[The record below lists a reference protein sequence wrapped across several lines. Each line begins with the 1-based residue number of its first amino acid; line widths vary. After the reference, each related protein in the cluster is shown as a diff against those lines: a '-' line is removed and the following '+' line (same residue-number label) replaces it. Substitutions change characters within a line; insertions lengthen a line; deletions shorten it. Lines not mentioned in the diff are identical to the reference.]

1 MGNTAI
7 DCVYSMDFSEGN
19 LNNIFKNR
27 ANLKHRL
34 RNRER
39 LFAGWISYAHPSIT
53 ETFARAG
60 FDFMFI
66 DMEHSTIS
74 IEQGQ
79 RIIAASQSENVPCI
93 PRPVSHSNDYIKPL
107 LESGG
112 DGLLIQMVET
122 REQVHAL
129 IRDFK
134 YPPEGGRTYGVNRA
148 QAYGFDFDEYILNW
162 NKTSTLMLQVE
173 SIKGVENINQLLEF
187 EEVDGVMVGP
197 LDIAGSLGVPGQT
210 THPLVIEASRKVI
223 EACERHGKSC
233 GTQVADVNSG
243 TVSALFDLGYNY
255 AILGSDLFVLWK
267 WAAQMQDMMKKM
279 R

>member
-1 MGNTAI
+1 M
-7 DCVYSMDFSEGN
+7 
-19 LNNIFKNR
+19 NNIFEKR
-27 ANLKHRL
+27 AQLKQKL
-34 RNRER
+34 RQRER
-39 LFAGWISYAHPSIT
+39 LFAGWVSYSHPSIT

-79 RIIAASQSENVPCI
+79 RVIAASQSEGVPCI
-93 PRPVSHSNDYIKPL
+93 PRPVSHSNDYLKPL
-107 LESGG
+107 LESGA

-122 REQVHAL
+122 PEQVQAL

-134 YPPEGGRTYGVNRA
+134 YPPLGRRTYGFNRA
-148 QAYGFDFDEYILNW
+148 QAYGFDFEEYIHNW
-162 NKTSTLMLQVE
+162 NETSTFMIQIE
-173 SIKGVENINQLLEF
+173 SIMGVDNIEQLLAF
-187 EEVDGVMVGP
+187 DEVDGVMVGP

-223 EACERHGKSC
+223 AACERHGKSC
-233 GTQVADVNSG
+233 GTQVADATPD
-243 TVSALFDLGYNY
+243 TVKALFDLGYNY

-267 WAAQMQDMMKKM
+267 WAAQMQEMMKKM

>member
-1 MGNTAI
+1 M
-7 DCVYSMDFSEGN
+7 
-19 LNNIFKNR
+19 NNIFEKR
-27 ANLKHRL
+27 AQLKQKL
-34 RNRER
+34 RQRER
-39 LFAGWISYAHPSIT
+39 LFAGWVSYAHPSIT

-79 RIIAASQSENVPCI
+79 RIIAASQSAGVPCI
-93 PRPVSHSNDYIKPL
+93 PRPVSHSNDYLKPL
-107 LESGG
+107 LESGA

-122 REQVHAL
+122 PEQVQAL
-129 IRDFK
+129 IRDVK
-134 YPPEGGRTYGVNRA
+134 YPPLGRRTYGVNRA
-148 QAYGFDFDEYILNW
+148 QAYGFDFEEYIHNW
-162 NKTSTLMLQVE
+162 NETSNFMIQIE
-173 SIKGVENINQLLEF
+173 SIMGVDNIEQLLAF
-187 EEVDGVMVGP
+187 DEVDGVMVGP

-223 EACERHGKSC
+223 AACERHGKSC
-233 GTQVADVNSG
+233 GTQVADTTPD
-243 TVSALFDLGYNY
+243 TVKALFDLGYNY

-267 WAAQMQDMMKKM
+267 WAAQMQEMMKKM